1 MKPYKTRYNKLR
13 SMTNL
18 KLVVITVVMVVLV
31 VVVVMVVIVV
41 HTQGIRQNCRFG
53 SQYVFIDGLV
63 VLTNV
68 LTND

>member
-1 MKPYKTRYNKLR
+1 
-13 SMTNL
+13 MTNL
-18 KLVVITVVMVVLV
+18 KLVVIIVVLV
-31 VVVVMVVIVV
+31 VLVVMVVIVV